1 MVSWLTTSWEHSCL
15 PEGQN
20 ILRAPFC
27 LVPFTF
33 FQTVFM
39 HNKYRASL
47 WGIKVYQACFMFC
60 HISKEL
66 WAQAAAQYISDVTS
80 LIERWS
86 LLWIYDLLGPAWSK
100 FPPPSVNTDVAFCPG
115 FSLLVIFVERE
126 ILKKVFKSNITFV
139 TSFKLVMLMQSR
151 FYTPRINKLLLI
163 EDFLFLYLESCKTFL
178 IAKLTDT
185 GSLYFSHVYTC
196 RLSQQVFV

>member
-20 ILRAPFC
+20 ISRAPFC

-33 FQTVFM
+33 FQTIFM
-39 HNKYRASL
+39 HNKHRASL

-66 WAQAAAQYISDVTS
+66 WAQGAAQYISYVTS
-80 LIERWS
+80 LIECWS
-86 LLWIYDLLGPAWSK
+86 LLWIYDLLSPACSK
-100 FPPPSVNTDVAFCPG
+100 FPPPSVNTDVAFCPR
-115 FSLLVIFVERE
+115 FSLLVIFLERE

-139 TSFKLVMLMQSR
+139 VSFKFPVVLMQSR

-163 EDFLFLYLESCKTFL
+163 EDFSFLYLESWKAFL

-185 GSLYFSHVYTC
+185 GSLFSSHVDT
-196 RLSQQVFV
+196 

>member
-15 PEGQN
+15 PEGQS

-47 WGIKVYQACFMFC
+47 WGIKVYQACFMLC

-66 WAQAAAQYISDVTS
+66 WAQGAAQCISYVTS

-86 LLWIYDLLGPAWSK
+86 LLWIYDLLSPAWSK

-115 FSLLVIFVERE
+115 FSLLVNFVERN
-126 ILKKVFKSNITFV
+126 LKKGFQEWHNVCYRVQASCRADAKQVLHLKDQIIVANRGLFVLVFG
-139 TSFKLVMLMQSR
+139 KLW
-151 FYTPRINKLLLI
+151 II
-163 EDFLFLYLESCKTFL
+163 
-178 IAKLTDT
+178 
-185 GSLYFSHVYTC
+185 SHC
-196 RLSQQVFV
+196 QANWLSIF